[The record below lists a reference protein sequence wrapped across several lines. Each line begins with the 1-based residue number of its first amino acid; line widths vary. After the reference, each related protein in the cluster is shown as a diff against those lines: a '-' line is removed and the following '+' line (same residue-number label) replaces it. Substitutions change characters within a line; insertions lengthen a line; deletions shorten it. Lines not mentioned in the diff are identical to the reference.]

1 MLEVSGSLVLKFV
14 CFPRIGPS
22 LRWLTGAGLALALL
36 AGHAATATPTQVI
49 LVRHAEK
56 DRERADNNLTP
67 KGLERAIRLG
77 QMIPACFGTPTK
89 IRVFQLDPITNKHG
103 RSYQTAVP
111 LAVNTGVN
119 IGIFMGSK
127 EKSRD
132 IGELVRSSPE
142 FDREKVVIFWQRHP
156 LPELANGLGFST
168 MAPIDSEDYDP
179 IFVLTYS
186 GESKEPKVQRLSQNQ
201 LFRSPCNQAGI
212 KVRGRAVTSPL
223 R

>member
-1 MLEVSGSLVLKFV
+1 MVLEFIN
-14 CFPRIGPS
+14 FPRIGPS

-36 AGHAATATPTQVI
+36 GGSAATATPTQVI
-49 LVRHAEK
+49 LVRHGEK
-56 DRERADNNLTP
+56 DRQRADNNLTP

-77 QMIPACFGTPTK
+77 HTIPACFGAPTK

-119 IGIFMGSK
+119 IGIFMESK

-142 FDREKVVIFWQRHP
+142 FDREKVVIFWQRHL
-156 LPELANGLGFST
+156 LPELASGLGFPT
-168 MAPIDSEDYDP
+168 MAPIDAEDYDP
-179 IFVLTYS
+179 IFVLTYN
-186 GESKEPKVQRLSQNQ
+186 GESREPKVKRLSQAE
-201 LFRSPCNQAGI
+201 LFRSPCNQAGA
-212 KVRGRAVTSPL
+212 KAQGRVVTSQ
-223 R
+223 RR